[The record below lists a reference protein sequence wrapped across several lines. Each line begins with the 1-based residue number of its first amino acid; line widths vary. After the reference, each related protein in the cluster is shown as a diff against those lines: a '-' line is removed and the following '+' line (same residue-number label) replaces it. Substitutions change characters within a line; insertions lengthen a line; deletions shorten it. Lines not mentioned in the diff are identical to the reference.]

1 MARRSPTPR
10 SSVWTDRRISEH
22 RTEEPLSR
30 ERIVT
35 AAVSLLDEG
44 GLAQFSL
51 RKLADRL
58 GQPVTSLYWHVVSRD
73 GLLELVADEVM
84 GEVEI
89 PDAAPETWRAGLD
102 AYARGLREMVQRHPW
117 TMQLMGAYPAV
128 GPNAIETSDRVIR
141 VLRAAG
147 FDGGRLVHVNSL
159 ISSFAVG
166 AGLLAATQSKSAA
179 PDSVAGM
186 ESYLEQALTRHP
198 DFAWWMRLAQDS
210 DPAQL
215 SDDGFEFGLTT
226 LLDSLERLRG

>member
-10 SSVWTDRRISEH
+10 KSVWTDRRISER

-30 ERIVT
+30 DRIVT
-35 AAVSLLDEG
+35 AAMALLDET

-58 GQPVTSLYWHVVSRD
+58 DQPVTSLYWHVVSRD
-73 GLLELVADEVM
+73 GLLELVGDEVM

-89 PDAAPETWRAGLD
+89 PDATPETWQTGIE

-128 GPNAIETSDRVIR
+128 GPNAIQTSDRVIR

-147 FDGGRLVHVNSL
+147 FDGIQLMHVNSL
-159 ISSFAVG
+159 ISSFAIG
-166 AGLLAATQSKSAA
+166 AGLLAATQSNPAA
-179 PDSVAGM
+179 PDSGAGM
-186 ESYLEQALTRHP
+186 ESYLEQALTQYP
-198 DFAWWMRLAQDS
+198 DFAWWIRLAQDA
-210 DPAQL
+210 DPTQL
-215 SDDGFEFGLTT
+215 SDGGFDFGLTM